1 MVPSRKRKRSPTPPP
16 LLLRAFPASFTIAS
30 AAPAA
35 APAAPPTIATAT
47 TTRKAVTWANPPTA
61 DAPPTTAA
69 TPPAWNPCQ
78 DLPPSEKVSAAF
90 GAFSQRP
97 AIRRPLLRDNKR
109 KLLLYRQSNREA
121 YLAQSVGRLSAAP
134 CGHCE
139 KEKGPWDQ
147 CVVVDG
153 FLVGSCAN
161 CHHGGEGTR
170 CSLRLSKFI
179 LNFNNISW
187 IRVDSG
193 GFGYKSA

>member
-16 LLLRAFPASFTIAS
+16 LLLRAFPASLTIAS

-47 TTRKAVTWANPPTA
+47 TTHKAVTWANPPTA
-61 DAPPTTAA
+61 DAPPTTAT
-69 TPPAWNPCQ
+69 TPPANPCQ

-161 CHHGGEGTR
+161 CHYGGEGTR